1 MAETKGMEKRMA
13 GADAQGNPLGIL
25 PVKSLIWK
33 FAIPGII
40 TQLVNSIHNIVDQV
54 FVGWGIGDLGVAA
67 TNIVFPVTSVIT
79 ALSALIGMG
88 AAARFSIYL
97 GKGQTKEA
105 SSILG
110 NAVALLLL
118 FGAAVTVG
126 ASFFLEPLLYLFGAT
141 ELMMPYAQPYA
152 RIICLGILF
161 GIFSTGMS
169 YFIRADGD
177 PRYSSFVLLSGAVFN
192 MVFDPVFLFVLD
204 MGIAG
209 VALAT
214 ILGQLLSA
222 VLALYYLMRRLRS
235 VPFALRQIGIQGKT
249 ALSIFS
255 LGFSIFTTHILAI
268 FVQIVQMNS
277 LRHYGALSVYGSETA
292 IAASGAVGKL
302 SIVFLSTVIGISLG
316 CQPIL
321 GFNLGNKKYGR
332 VRETYLT
339 AVGYGTAVAIAAY
352 LVLQLFPRQLLLLF
366 HSENPLFYEFGAR
379 YIHIYMAV
387 LFLNAIQPITST
399 FCTAIGKAN
408 LGFWMAVIRQGL
420 LLIPLL
426 LLLPLSMGMDGVL
439 LAGALSDG
447 TAAVIVIL
455 VARREVRKLARL
467 EEEEA
472 IQ

>member
-126 ASFFLEPLLYLFGAT
+126 ASLFLEPLLYLFGAT

-161 GIFSTGMS
+161 GIFSTGC
-169 YFIRADGD
+169 
-177 PRYSSFVLLSGAVFN
+177 P
-192 MVFDPVFLFVLD
+192 
-204 MGIAG
+204 
-209 VALAT
+209 T
-214 ILGQLLSA
+214 LSA
-222 VLALYYLMRRLRS
+222 RTGIPGIPALCCCLGRCSTWCLTRSSCLCWIWALQAWPWPPFSGSFCRLSWLCTTLCGGCGRCPLPSGRWASRGRRPCPS
-235 VPFALRQIGIQGKT
+235 FPWG
-249 ALSIFS
+249 SPS
-255 LGFSIFTTHILAI
+255 LPP
-268 FVQIVQMNS
+268 
-277 LRHYGALSVYGSETA
+277 
-292 IAASGAVGKL
+292 
-302 SIVFLSTVIGISLG
+302 ISWPSS
-316 CQPIL
+316 C
-321 GFNLGNKKYGR
+321 
-332 VRETYLT
+332 
-339 AVGYGTAVAIAAY
+339 
-352 LVLQLFPRQLLLLF
+352 
-366 HSENPLFYEFGAR
+366 
-379 YIHIYMAV
+379 
-387 LFLNAIQPITST
+387 
-399 FCTAIGKAN
+399 
-408 LGFWMAVIRQGL
+408 
-420 LLIPLL
+420 
-426 LLLPLSMGMDGVL
+426 
-439 LAGALSDG
+439 
-447 TAAVIVIL
+447 
-455 VARREVRKLARL
+455 RL
-467 EEEEA
+467 CR
-472 IQ
+472 

>member
-1 MAETKGMEKRMA
+1 M
-13 GADAQGNPLGIL
+13 N
-25 PVKSLIWK
+25 
-33 FAIPGII
+33 
-40 TQLVNSIHNIVDQV
+40 
-54 FVGWGIGDLGVAA
+54 
-67 TNIVFPVTSVIT
+67 
-79 ALSALIGMG
+79 
-88 AAARFSIYL
+88 
-97 GKGQTKEA
+97 A
-105 SSILG
+105 SST
-110 NAVALLLL
+110 A
-118 FGAAVTVG
+118 TRY
-126 ASFFLEPLLYLFGAT
+126 FL
-141 ELMMPYAQPYA
+141 
-152 RIICLGILF
+152 C
-161 GIFSTGMS
+161 
-169 YFIRADGD
+169 
-177 PRYSSFVLLSGAVFN
+177 
-192 MVFDPVFLFVLD
+192 
-204 MGIAG
+204 
-209 VALAT
+209 
-214 ILGQLLSA
+214 
-222 VLALYYLMRRLRS
+222 
-235 VPFALRQIGIQGKT
+235 
-249 ALSIFS
+249 
-255 LGFSIFTTHILAI
+255 
-268 FVQIVQMNS
+268 
-277 LRHYGALSVYGSETA
+277 
-292 IAASGAVGKL
+292 L